1 MRRRRGPTRDGVA
14 TVGRVVPRTLIA
26 ERTQSLGVTTTA
38 SLPEDGPSRVRP
50 AERADL
56 LAIYRIEKASFP
68 QPWPYEVFDRFL
80 GEPGFLVATEGDAVV
95 GYVVADVVPNHG
107 RAFGH
112 VKDLAVHPE
121 RRGEGY
127 GRRLLAHALTRL
139 AEGDATSVK
148 LEVRE
153 DNEPA
158 QNLYRDFGF
167 QRLRRVERYYDD
179 GDDAFV
185 MVRALDDWG
194 RRDRDYGAE

>member
-1 MRRRRGPTRDGVA
+1 LIRDRDERR
-14 TVGRVVPRTLIA
+14 
-26 ERTQSLGVTTTA
+26 GVTTSA
-38 SLPEDGPSRVRP
+38 SSQGESVSRIRP

-56 LAIYRIEKASFP
+56 LAVYRIEKASFP
-68 QPWPYEVFDRFL
+68 QPWPYDVFDRFL
-80 GEPGFLVATEGDAVV
+80 GESGFLVAVEGRAVV

-112 VKDLAVHPE
+112 VKDLAVHPD

-139 AEGDATSVK
+139 AEHDATSVK

-153 DNEPA
+153 GNDPA
-158 QNLYRDFGF
+158 MNLYRDFEF
-167 QRLRRVERYYDD
+167 QTLRRVENYYDD

-185 MVRALDDWG
+185 MVRELGDWG
-194 RRDRDYGAE
+194 RRDRDYTNQ

>member
-1 MRRRRGPTRDGVA
+1 M
-14 TVGRVVPRTLIA
+14 
-26 ERTQSLGVTTTA
+26 TTTA
-38 SLPEDGPSRVRP
+38 PFPGDCGSSVRR

-80 GEPGFLVATEGDAVV
+80 DEPGFLVAEADGGVV

-121 RRGEGY
+121 RRGNGW

-139 AEGDATSVK
+139 AESDATSVK

-153 DNEPA
+153 GNEPA
-158 QNLYRDFGF
+158 RSLYADFGF
-167 QRLRRVERYYDD
+167 QPLRRVHNYYDD
-179 GDDAFV
+179 GTDAFV
-185 MVRALDDWG
+185 MVRELDDWG
-194 RRDRDYGAE
+194 RRDRDYGASGDDGDGDTRGHD

>member
-1 MRRRRGPTRDGVA
+1 MIRERD
-14 TVGRVVPRTLIA
+14 
-26 ERTQSLGVTTTA
+26 QSRGVTTTA
-38 SLPEDGPSRVRP
+38 PLPDDGGSRIRP

-56 LAIYRIEKASFP
+56 LAIYRIEKSSFP

-80 GEPGFLVATEGDAVV
+80 DEPGFLVAEEGDAVV

-121 RRGEGY
+121 RRGQGY

-139 AEGDATSVK
+139 AEGEATSVK

-153 DNEPA
+153 GNDA
-158 QNLYRDFGF
+158 AIYLYEDFGF
-167 QRLRRVERYYDD
+167 QTLRRVGGYYED
-179 GDDAFV
+179 GTDAFV
-185 MVRALDDWG
+185 MVRGLEDWG
-194 RRDRDYGAE
+194 RRDRDYGATDGAA

>member
-1 MRRRRGPTRDGVA
+1 
-14 TVGRVVPRTLIA
+14 
-26 ERTQSLGVTTTA
+26 VTTTA
-38 SLPEDGPSRVRP
+38 PSPGDAPTAVRR

-56 LAIYRIEKASFP
+56 LAVYRIEKASFP

-80 GEPGFLVATEGDAVV
+80 GEPGFLVATEGDAVA

-112 VKDLAVHPE
+112 VKDLAVHPD
-121 RRGEGY
+121 RRGRGY

-153 DNEPA
+153 GNEPA
-158 QNLYRDFGF
+158 RRLYESFGF
-167 QRLRRVERYYDD
+167 QTLRRVERYYDD
-179 GDDAFV
+179 GEDAFV
-185 MVRALDDWG
+185 MVRELDDWG
-194 RRDRDYGAE
+194 RRDRRPTEG

>member
-1 MRRRRGPTRDGVA
+1 
-14 TVGRVVPRTLIA
+14 
-26 ERTQSLGVTTTA
+26 VTTTA
-38 SLPEDGPSRVRP
+38 PARGDDRSRIRP

-80 GEPGFLVATEGDAVV
+80 GEPGFLVATEAGAVV

-112 VKDLAVHPE
+112 VKDLAVHTE

-127 GRRLLAHALTRL
+127 GRRLLAQALTRL
-139 AEGDATSVK
+139 AEADATSVK

-153 DNEPA
+153 GNDPA
-158 QNLYRDFGF
+158 RNLYRDFGF
-167 QRLRRVERYYDD
+167 QTLRRVEAYYDD

-185 MVRALDDWG
+185 MVRELDDWG
-194 RRDRDYGAE
+194 RRDRDYGSARSKPRSSGRG

>member
-1 MRRRRGPTRDGVA
+1 
-14 TVGRVVPRTLIA
+14 LIR
-26 ERTQSLGVTTTA
+26 EDCQSSAVTTTA
-38 SLPEDGPSRVRP
+38 PFPEDGDSGIRR

-68 QPWPYEVFDRFL
+68 QPWPYEAFDRFL
-80 GEPGFLVATEGDAVV
+80 GESGFLVAAAEGAVV

-121 RRGEGY
+121 ARGEGW

-153 DNEPA
+153 GNEPA
-158 QNLYRDFGF
+158 RNLYEDFGF
-167 QRLRRVERYYDD
+167 QTLRRVRNYYDD
-179 GDDAFV
+179 GTDAFV
-185 MVRALDDWG
+185 MVRDLDDWG
-194 RRDRDYGAE
+194 RRDRDYGQH

>member
-1 MRRRRGPTRDGVA
+1 
-14 TVGRVVPRTLIA
+14 
-26 ERTQSLGVTTTA
+26 VTTTA
-38 SLPEDGPSRVRP
+38 PAHDGGRERIRR

-80 GEPGFLVATEGDAVV
+80 DEPGFLVAEVDGAVI

-112 VKDLAVHPE
+112 VKDLAVHPDC
-121 RRGEGY
+121 RGEGW

-139 AEGDATSVK
+139 AEGDATTVK

-153 DNEPA
+153 GNDPA
-158 QNLYRDFGF
+158 RTLYENFGF
-167 QRLRRVERYYDD
+167 QTLRRVRNYYDD
-179 GDDAFV
+179 GTDAFV
-185 MVRALDDWG
+185 MVRDLDDWG
-194 RRDRDYGAE
+194 RRDRDYREQ

>member
-1 MRRRRGPTRDGVA
+1 M
-14 TVGRVVPRTLIA
+14 
-26 ERTQSLGVTTTA
+26 TTTA
-38 SLPEDGPSRVRP
+38 PFSDDGGERVRR

-80 GEPGFLVATEGDAVV
+80 DEPGFLVAEADGGVV
-95 GYVVADVVPNHG
+95 GFVVADVVPNHG

-121 RRGEGY
+121 RRGEGW

-139 AEGDATSVK
+139 AEGDATTVK

-153 DNEPA
+153 GNEPA
-158 QNLYRDFGF
+158 RNLYGDFGF
-167 QRLRRVERYYDD
+167 QTLRRVHNYYDD
-179 GDDAFV
+179 GTDAFV
-185 MVRALDDWG
+185 MVRDLDDWG
-194 RRDRDYGAE
+194 RRDRDYGATDGDASGRG